1 MNNSLRGHFRLSL
14 CKGEGRVRVR
24 SGCLLE
30 TLTFILSPFQ
40 EGRGERRRGAE
51 HTLDERANPRR
62 SSE

>member
-30 TLTFILSPFQ
+30 TPHLHPLPFQ
-40 EGRGERRRGAE
+40 ERRGER
-51 HTLDERANPRR
+51 DR
-62 SSE
+62 SVDAS